1 LRCFLF
7 QATIA
12 YRMTQSRQPLR
23 MNSDSATDTI
33 AAALKAGRLTQ
44 GHLWSPR
51 EAGRATGS
59 LEERS
64 WFVSARVSPLLLSL
78 LLLSE
83 EDFQTRSD
91 VFRVASGGVFWVIAR
106 QIDALQHRI
115 LVPLAG
121 DSVRALVESLAE
133 SDLRFFYSDG
143 EHERGVA
150 STMRVAPALQ
160 TILGA
165 SLAVLDD
172 APALIQDL
180 FLATTQLLEPRGFP
194 AVSGMPA
201 LSEVFLTGVAT
212 PEMAPWNS
220 APSLIPSTR

>member
-1 LRCFLF
+1 
-7 QATIA
+7 
-12 YRMTQSRQPLR
+12 

-33 AAALKAGRLTQ
+33 AAALKAGNLTQ

-51 EAGRATGS
+51 ELGRAMGN

-64 WFVSARVSPLLLSL
+64 WCVSARVSPLLLSL
-78 LLLSE
+78 LLFSE

-91 VFRVASGGVFWVIAR
+91 VFRVASGQSFWVIAR
-106 QIDALQHRI
+106 QLDALQHRI
-115 LVPLAG
+115 LLPLAG
-121 DSVRALVESLAE
+121 DSIRTLVESMAE
-133 SDLRFFYSDG
+133 SELRFFYTDG

-160 TILGA
+160 TVLRA

-172 APALIQDL
+172 APALIRHL
-180 FLATTQLLEPRGFP
+180 SLATTQLLEPRGFQ
-194 AVSGMPA
+194 AVGGMQAP
-201 LSEVFLTGVAT
+201 SEVLLTGVAT